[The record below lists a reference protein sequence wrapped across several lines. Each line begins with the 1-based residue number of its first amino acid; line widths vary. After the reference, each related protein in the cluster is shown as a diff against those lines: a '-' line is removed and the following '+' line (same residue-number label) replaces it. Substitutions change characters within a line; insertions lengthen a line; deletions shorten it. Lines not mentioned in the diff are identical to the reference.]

1 MTGKMITS
9 LAKSRLRYNKSRT
22 VLTVIAVMLTTTLLM
37 ALGTSAFG
45 LLDFNKQQAA
55 ANSNIHATLKG
66 VSDSQLTKL
75 SNHADIESM
84 ETSEIF
90 ATVEYEKMNGFLT
103 YSDEVKDGI
112 YHGVGNL
119 IQGDYAEKADEI
131 CGPKVFFKR
140 MGVEN
145 PKVGEKINIPFRVM
159 GKGEIQQ
166 KEFVISG
173 FVSELDISKMNV
185 SDSRIAYSANISEE
199 LIEQYLSKGDR
210 TYNVSLRVSG
220 ETKLDYEQM
229 ESKINKIADD
239 IGLDKENV
247 SLNKE
252 YLVVMTDPGT
262 DTLRVVIGVALLI
275 IIFSGIVIYSI
286 YYVGVITD
294 VHETGKLK
302 ALGATKK
309 QIKKLLRREGAFVA
323 GISIPLG
330 LVLGYLI
337 PYFLLPSVL
346 KKGLENNVTAFEIKD
361 IHMFSVPVI
370 IIVAAVV
377 ILTVYISMF
386 KPVRMASKISP
397 VEAMRYQESSKG
409 KKVRKGNKEI
419 NVFRLSKANLTRNKK
434 RTAVTMITM
443 GLSCVLF
450 MSMAGALNSMS
461 AEDIAG
467 RNVGDSD
474 FKLYIDY
481 DLNDEAYPEN
491 NLENIQKNKPMGDDF
506 VEKIEAIDGVE
517 KVKTVDTA
525 AISSDYPCELFADGN
540 KVTIGSF
547 TREEAKEYSKEVK
560 RGELDY
566 DKMVREN
573 GAIFTSDVF
582 LDEYNLEIGN
592 DIGLSVYDG
601 DEQKPFDINLQA
613 SVDSGSD
620 EYFIVPEE
628 VFNSID
634 LKEETT
640 SAVYIDV
647 DKDKYQ
653 DVKESLENVV
663 DSNEFFKMY
672 SRDEEL
678 EIGAMSVNIIKYPM
692 YAILFM
698 IAVIGFMNLINTMI
712 TSIITRKRELG
723 MLQAIGLT
731 GKQMTKMLAGEGL
744 VFTIGTLI
752 ASLSLGNLFGY
763 LVYLWAEK
771 TGFMSVT
778 AYHYPAWETLGL
790 VIFLIA
796 GQMAITL
803 LIGKRLKRE
812 SVIERIRSGE

>member
-131 CGPKVFFKR
+131 CGPKAFFKR

-199 LIEQYLSKGDR
+199 LIEQYLSKSDR

-330 LVLGYLI
+330 LVLGYL
-337 PYFLLPSVL
+337 
-346 KKGLENNVTAFEIKD
+346 
-361 IHMFSVPVI
+361 
-370 IIVAAVV
+370 
-377 ILTVYISMF
+377 
-386 KPVRMASKISP
+386 
-397 VEAMRYQESSKG
+397 
-409 KKVRKGNKEI
+409 
-419 NVFRLSKANLTRNKK
+419 
-434 RTAVTMITM
+434 
-443 GLSCVLF
+443 
-450 MSMAGALNSMS
+450 
-461 AEDIAG
+461 
-467 RNVGDSD
+467 
-474 FKLYIDY
+474 
-481 DLNDEAYPEN
+481 
-491 NLENIQKNKPMGDDF
+491 
-506 VEKIEAIDGVE
+506 
-517 KVKTVDTA
+517 
-525 AISSDYPCELFADGN
+525 
-540 KVTIGSF
+540 
-547 TREEAKEYSKEVK
+547 
-560 RGELDY
+560 
-566 DKMVREN
+566 
-573 GAIFTSDVF
+573 
-582 LDEYNLEIGN
+582 
-592 DIGLSVYDG
+592 
-601 DEQKPFDINLQA
+601 
-613 SVDSGSD
+613 
-620 EYFIVPEE
+620 
-628 VFNSID
+628 
-634 LKEETT
+634 
-640 SAVYIDV
+640 
-647 DKDKYQ
+647 
-653 DVKESLENVV
+653 
-663 DSNEFFKMY
+663 
-672 SRDEEL
+672 
-678 EIGAMSVNIIKYPM
+678 
-692 YAILFM
+692 
-698 IAVIGFMNLINTMI
+698 
-712 TSIITRKRELG
+712 
-723 MLQAIGLT
+723 
-731 GKQMTKMLAGEGL
+731 
-744 VFTIGTLI
+744 
-752 ASLSLGNLFGY
+752 
-763 LVYLWAEK
+763 
-771 TGFMSVT
+771 
-778 AYHYPAWETLGL
+778 
-790 VIFLIA
+790 
-796 GQMAITL
+796 
-803 LIGKRLKRE
+803 
-812 SVIERIRSGE
+812 